1 MYALLDII
9 KVIKSRRMRLTV
21 HGARVREMR
30 NKILVRK
37 LEGKDYWEDLGADG
51 RILLEWI

>member
-37 LEGKDYWEDLGADG
+37 LEGKAYWEDLGADG